1 MTKIEWAVEQPDFR
15 MTAPELRFHRGK
27 AFWVRQC
34 EELIGGRW
42 EGFISME
49 PAKNATEKIQ

>member
-1 MTKIEWAVEQPDFR
+1 MTPTEWELEQPDFR
-15 MTAPELRFHRGK
+15 MSKPQLRFHAGK
-27 AFWVRQC
+27 AYFVRQC

-49 PAKNATEKIQ
+49 PAKNAAGLIQ